1 VILPLML
8 TAVIATT
15 MSRLLHRESIYTASL
30 SVLGI
35 RLGSLSDLTVLR
47 RVRVADL
54 ELNHPDPV
62 QPHEPASRLVEML
75 QQRNIDEF
83 VVQGADGRYR
93 GMVTSRDLRETLL
106 NREIIPLLTVE
117 ELTRDDLPR
126 LQPSD
131 TLDMAMDRFSRHD
144 VECLPV
150 LDGTRLLGLL
160 SRQAMLKRY
169 QLELEQA
176 G

>member
-1 VILPLML
+1 
-8 TAVIATT
+8 
-15 MSRLLHRESIYTASL
+15 
-30 SVLGI
+30 
-35 RLGSLSDLTVLR
+35 
-47 RVRVADL
+47 
-54 ELNHPDPV
+54 
-62 QPHEPASRLVEML
+62 
-75 QQRNIDEF
+75 
-83 VVQGADGRYR
+83 
-93 GMVTSRDLRETLL
+93 VTSRDLRETLL

-160 SRQAMLKRY
+160 SRRAMLKRY